1 MTHQNNMKA
10 IIFCGGTGTRMWP
23 MSRDKSPKQFQK
35 LIGDQTIFQ
44 ETINRILKVC
54 TISDVFISTQK
65 EYEQEILTE
74 LPDLPKENLIFEP
87 EKRDTLACVGYAVA
101 KVNQKFPNT
110 IVFSTW
116 SDLYVRNVDEF
127 IRALFA
133 AQKIVEEK
141 NVIVNIDAK
150 PTFPNVSLGYMEIG
164 QKQVLDIDGFQVF
177 QLVRQIEKP
186 HLAEAKEY
194 VRSFKYLWHTGFAVF
209 RTGLFLELYKKY
221 APEAYD
227 AYQKMITL
235 DFDDENALIEYKKI
249 PKLSVDFGIFEK
261 IQEGG
266 ILEIPADLGFSDIGL
281 WGVLK
286 DEISERG
293 KDLVIKGK
301 NYDEGSID
309 CLIYELNDEKIVA
322 TIGLENLIIVDTPDA
337 LLVCSKFKSQDVK
350 KIVERLK
357 NEGKDKYL

>member
-1 MTHQNNMKA
+1 MEKMKV

-35 LIGDQTIFQ
+35 LVGDKTIFQ

-54 TISDVFISTQK
+54 SVADIFISTQK
-65 EYEQEILTE
+65 EYEQEILAE
-74 LPDLPKENLIFEP
+74 LPDMPKENLIFEP
-87 EKRDTLACVGYAVA
+87 EKRDTLACVGYAVFQ
-101 KVNQKFPNT
+101 VNQKFPGC
-110 IVFSTW
+110 VLFSTW

-127 IRALFA
+127 VRALLA

-164 QKQVLDIDGFQVF
+164 QKQVMEVDGLHVF

-186 HLAEAKEY
+186 DLSRAKEY

-209 RTGLFLELYKKY
+209 RADLFLELYKKY
-221 APEAYD
+221 APEAY
-227 AYQKMITL
+227 AVYQKML
-235 DFDDENALIEYKKI
+235 SLKFDDAQAKIEYQKI
-249 PKLSVDFGIFEK
+249 PKMSVDFGIFEK

-266 ILEIPADLGFSDIGL
+266 VLEIPADLGFSDIGL

-286 DEISERG
+286 DEIAERG

-322 TIGLENLIIVDTPDA
+322 TLGLENLIIVDTPDA
-337 LLVCSKFKSQDVK
+337 LLVCSKFKSQEVK
-350 KIVERLK
+350 KITEKLK
-357 NEGKDKYL
+357 SEGKDKYL